1 MMRYN
6 KSIQELT
13 FIDVNASSFIPLFE
27 AMAANENLPLTSL
40 NVSRCPIDEKAMQS
54 LTMFVRK
61 SKQPFVKVNVAE
73 STGDKIGKAGGLQ
86 VRHPRYCNRQVTNVV
101 IKALARSTRDKEDK
115 STGAQCLGQQVDR
128 FRVLCC

>member
-73 STGDKIGKAGGLQ
+73 TTGDKIGKAGGLQ
-86 VRHPRYCNRQVTNVV
+86 VRQSRYYTRKWLTS
-101 IKALARSTRDKEDK
+101 ITTALARSTWD
-115 STGAQCLGQQVDR
+115 
-128 FRVLCC
+128 